1 MNDETTPQGRESA
14 SQVDVPNTPQP
25 TSTEKLLKVIHSSR
39 NEVSVPSATELSGN
53 NHRLVIGT
61 GLLTVIIII
70 LIFLWTSLYLHETI
84 DLSVN
89 RWLMP
94 HAQVETRQQ
103 KTEMPLPV
111 QAVQPLQSTLPS
123 GSSKAEVTVEGK
135 PSSLPQPKIEVLSTE
150 KGIMPSKVTE
160 IKVNVW
166 EPYSVQIIAYQ
177 EKDEA
182 EAMAKQL
189 RGGKFSVRVE
199 EVDIKGKG
207 RWYRVLLGK
216 FKNRAEALKYLN
228 DNKIGEIYPQSFIQ
242 KSAN

>member
-1 MNDETTPQGRESA
+1 MNDETMPQGCESP
-14 SQVDVPNTPQP
+14 SQMEVPNTRQP

-39 NEVSVPSATELSGN
+39 NEVPVPSTTKLSGN

-61 GLLTVIIII
+61 GLLTVIII

-84 DLSVN
+84 DLNVN

-94 HAQVETRQQ
+94 HVQVETRQQ
-103 KTEMPLPV
+103 KAEKLPQV
-111 QAVQPLQSTLPS
+111 QAVQPLQSPLPS
-123 GSSKAEVTVEGK
+123 SVPSKAEATGEGK

-150 KGIMPSKVTE
+150 RDIPSSEVTE
-160 IKVNVW
+160 IKVIVW
-166 EPYSVQIIAYQ
+166 EPYSVQIIAQ
-177 EKDEA
+177 QKKDDA
-182 EAMAKQL
+182 EAMSKQL
-189 RGGKFSVRVE
+189 RGRKFSVRVE